1 MPICGKTALDI
12 GARDG
17 FYSKIMVERF
27 EHVTAL
33 DLERPAFAHDGV
45 TCVQG
50 DVTSLGFAD
59 GTFDFVFC
67 AEVLEHVAP
76 QLLGQAC
83 AELSRVTNGHLLIGV
98 PYRQDIRVG
107 RTTCQNCGRTNPP
120 WGHVNSFDERTLFA
134 LFPNL
139 IPAHISFV
147 GRAGNRTNMLSAAL
161 MEFAGHPYGT
171 YDQDERCIHCAS
183 KLQPPSPRNL
193 AQKVATR
200 LAVTIDRVLNPVAR
214 DQKNWIH
221 VLFGK
226 AA

>member
-1 MPICGKTALDI
+1 
-12 GARDG
+12 
-17 FYSKIMVERF
+17 
-27 EHVTAL
+27 
-33 DLERPAFAHDGV
+33 
-45 TCVQG
+45 
-50 DVTSLGFAD
+50 
-59 GTFDFVFC
+59 
-67 AEVLEHVAP
+67 
-76 QLLGQAC
+76 
-83 AELSRVTNGHLLIGV
+83 
-98 PYRQDIRVG
+98 
-107 RTTCQNCGRTNPP
+107 
-120 WGHVNSFDERTLFA
+120 
-134 LFPNL
+134 
-139 IPAHISFV
+139 
-147 GRAGNRTNMLSAAL
+147 MLSAAL